1 MKRLLIPLLVLLMV
15 TPLLANT
22 PFTYPVKGVIIDAGH
37 GGEDPGALGAHSQEK
52 EITLAVSQLLTQ
64 ELEKGGLTVT
74 LTRDGDYFLSLQER
88 VALVAGHDPGVGQGL
103 LFISIHANSSTS
115 PSAQGFEV
123 LIKKSGHWVH
133 FLDASSSDW
142 QLVRYATAT
151 ASSLNTS
158 LNRQNLLLASAVSR
172 SIERSFPALVNRGVK
187 EQDLWV
193 LNGAKTPSILVEI
206 GFISNPNEERMMRE
220 RGWQTKMAQAIAQ
233 GVFDYLS
240 DY

>member
-1 MKRLLIPLLVLLMV
+1 MKRLVIPLLILLLSA
-15 TPLLANT
+15 PLFAT

-37 GGEDPGALGAHSQEK
+37 GGEDPGALGAHVQEK
-52 EITLAVSQLLTQ
+52 EITLAISQLLAN
-64 ELEKGGLTVT
+64 ELEKGGLQVT
-74 LTRDGDYFLSLQER
+74 LTRDGDYFLTLQER

-115 PSAQGFEV
+115 PAAQGFEV
-123 LIKKSGHWVH
+123 LIKKSSHWVH

-142 QLVRYATAT
+142 QIMRYATAT
-151 ASSLNTS
+151 ATNLNTS
-158 LNRQNLLLASAVSR
+158 LNRQNLLLASAVNR
-172 SIERSFPALVNRGVK
+172 SMERSFPALVNRGVK

-193 LNGAKTPSILVEI
+193 LNGAKTPSVLVEI
-206 GFISNPNEERMMRE
+206 GFISNPAEERMMRE

-233 GVFDYLS
+233 GVFDYLN